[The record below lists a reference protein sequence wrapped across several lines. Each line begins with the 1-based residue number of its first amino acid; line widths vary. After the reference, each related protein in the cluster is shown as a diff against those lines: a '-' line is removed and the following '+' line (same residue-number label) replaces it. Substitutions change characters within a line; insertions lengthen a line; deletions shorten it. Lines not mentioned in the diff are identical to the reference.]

1 MGTQFKRQCVSRRE
15 VVATTQQ
22 QQQQQQHQIVYSFV
36 IIFVRNHW
44 IWWWWWWWERE
55 REKATAQRLFRTQS
69 ELNATTNTFLLL
81 LLIYCYAHQEYFF
94 YISSTLKLFSQ
105 TGFFKKEKFVTVD
118 QHSVVLFEIS
128 SLGPSSKVLQL
139 QTIAARLHVFV
150 LREPTNIF
158 HSFLHCWVGKFGTQ

>member
-1 MGTQFKRQCVSRRE
+1 MGTQFSRQCVSRRE

-22 QQQQQQHQIVYSFV
+22 QQLQQQQHQIVYSFV

-44 IWWWWWWWERE
+44 IWWWEKERE
-55 REKATAQRLFRTQS
+55 SNGAAVVYRTQS

-94 YISSTLKLFSQ
+94 TFPLLFSQ
-105 TGFFKKEKFVTVD
+105 TGFFESMKN
-118 QHSVVLFEIS
+118 S
-128 SLGPSSKVLQL
+128 SLLTNIRKFCLKFQL
-139 QTIAARLHVFV
+139 YGLHQKYYNCKHNRAARLHVFV

-158 HSFLHCWVGKFGTQ
+158 HSFLHCCWVGKFATQ